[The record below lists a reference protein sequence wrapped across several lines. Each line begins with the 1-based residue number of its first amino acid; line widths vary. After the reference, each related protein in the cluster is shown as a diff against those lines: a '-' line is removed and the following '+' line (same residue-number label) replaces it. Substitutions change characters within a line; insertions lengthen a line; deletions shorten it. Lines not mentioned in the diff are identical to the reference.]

1 MFGSHDSQDA
11 RGLAEIKLYETYNGT
26 QNLYFLLEL
35 ALGGELYATYN
46 KKGLFGKEP
55 HAKFYTAGVVLAF
68 EHMHSKKIIFRA
80 LVEP

>member
-1 MFGSHDSQDA
+1 M
-11 RGLAEIKLYETYNGT
+11 
-26 QNLYFLLEL
+26 
-35 ALGGELYATYN
+35 GGELYATYN

-80 LVEP
+80 SAEPFKVIYVLHVYNFII